1 MRVGKDGCDLMQS
14 SAVIFQLLAL
24 DHCHARIFLI
34 AGVKLLA

>member
-14 SAVIFQLLAL
+14 SAVTFNCFAL

-34 AGVKLLA
+34 AGVKRLA